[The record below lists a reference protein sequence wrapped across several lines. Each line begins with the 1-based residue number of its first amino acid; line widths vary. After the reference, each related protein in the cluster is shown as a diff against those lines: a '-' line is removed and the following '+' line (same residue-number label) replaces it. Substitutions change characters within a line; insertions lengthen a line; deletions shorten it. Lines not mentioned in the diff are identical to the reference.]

1 MIARE
6 MNKMCSRSLS
16 LAVACFL
23 CFVGSSIG
31 FSPARTFGA
40 RSSAAEDCFSYRKN
54 QIISG
59 DGVLSLSKQ
68 SSHQWELSY
77 SSNRPLVPNHLP
89 RTRQCYTQLYSTNS
103 SKSFTTTL
111 NRNKH
116 KIAALAIVFA
126 SVGLACPSPC
136 FASASSILSQI
147 PSPSNFKEAIV
158 SVLDGMSQSGTKGM
172 VAYVLSFTAWTMT
185 VGVTTPVETAAGMAF
200 PLRQSIPLS
209 ALGKIGGAFCQYVLA
224 KYLFSDYAREKMKD
238 NEWMSKIDKS
248 FKSHPFGVALIWRF
262 SPLPEFVKNVGP
274 SLVKTLKTRYQLLAI
289 LAHGLPF
296 TILWS
301 FMGAETAAVAR
312 GGEAS
317 ALLKRLVAIIS
328 SVGLFVSPTLFG
340 MWLKG
345 LGDDTNK
352 EE

>member
-1 MIARE
+1 MIF
-6 MNKMCSRSLS
+6 SRCFY
-16 LAVACFL
+16 LAVACLFG
-23 CFVGSSIG
+23 FIGSSVG
-31 FSPARTFGA
+31 FAPARIVGA
-40 RSSAAEDCFSYRKN
+40 RSTTDIFFHP
-54 QIISG
+54 IISRN
-59 DGVLSLSKQ
+59 VAA
-68 SSHQWELSY
+68 SS
-77 SSNRPLVPNHLP
+77 LP
-89 RTRQCYTQLYSTNS
+89 RQYYAHQIESRFRQHQTTRLYSVDPATS
-103 SKSFTTTL
+103 SFTTKI
-111 NRNKH
+111 NKNKN
-116 KIAALAIVFA
+116 KIAALALVLAGI
-126 SVGLACPSPC
+126 GLAHPSPC
-136 FASASSILSQI
+136 SAASNILSNI
-147 PSPSNFKEAIV
+147 PSPSKFKEAIV

-238 NEWMSKIDKS
+238 NEWMGKIEKS

-274 SLVKTLKTRYQLLAI
+274 SLVKTLKTRYQVMAI
-289 LAHGLPF
+289 FAHGLPF

-317 ALLKRLVAIIS
+317 VLLKRLVAIIS

-345 LGDDTNK
+345 LGDDTEN
-352 EE
+352 ESQ

>member
-1 MIARE
+1 
-6 MNKMCSRSLS
+6 MNMMFSRSLY
-16 LAVACFL
+16 LVVAACL
-23 CFVGSSIG
+23 IG
-31 FSPARTFGA
+31 FSVGFAPARTVSVGA
-40 RSSAAEDCFSYRKN
+40 RSATA
-54 QIISG
+54 G
-59 DGVLSLSKQ
+59 DMNILRCRRINPSI
-68 SSHQWELSY
+68 SHQSAL
-77 SSNRPLVPNHLP
+77 
-89 RTRQCYTQLYSTNS
+89 LYSVDPAKS
-103 SKSFTTTL
+103 SFTTKIH
-111 NRNKH
+111 NNKN
-116 KIAALAIVFA
+116 KIAALALVLTGI
-126 SVGLACPSPC
+126 GLTNPSPC
-136 FASASSILSQI
+136 FAASNILSNI
-147 PSPSNFKEAIV
+147 PSPSKFKEAIV

-224 KYLFSDYAREKMKD
+224 KYLFSEYAREKMKD
-238 NEWMSKIDKS
+238 NEWMGKIDKS

-274 SLVKTLKTRYQLLAI
+274 SLVKTLKTRYQLMAI
-289 LAHGLPF
+289 LTHGLPF
-296 TILWS
+296 TLLWS

-317 ALLKRLVAIIS
+317 VLLKRLVAIIS

-345 LGDDTNK
+345 LGDDTTS
-352 EE
+352 ESQ

>member
-1 MIARE
+1 MARE
-6 MNKMCSRSLS
+6 MHKMCSRSLS
-16 LAVACFL
+16 LAAACFL

-31 FSPARTFGA
+31 FAPARTFGA
-40 RSSAAEDCFSYRKN
+40 RSSTAEDCFPCRSN
-54 QIISG
+54 QIITG
-59 DGVLSLSKQ
+59 NDAVSLARQ
-68 SSHQWELSY
+68 SSNRWELAY
-77 SSNRPLVPNHLP
+77 ISNRPLVPNHLP
-89 RTRQCYTQLYSTNS
+89 RSRQYTQLYSANT

-111 NRNKH
+111 NRNKN
-116 KIAALAIVFA
+116 KIIALAIIFA
-126 SVGLACPSPC
+126 GVGLACPSPC
-136 FASASSILSQI
+136 FAAASSILSHI

-158 SVLDGMSQSGTKGM
+158 SVLDRMSQSGTKGM

-200 PLRQSIPLS
+200 PLKQSIPLS

-238 NEWMSKIDKS
+238 NEWMGKIDKS

-301 FMGAETAAVAR
+301 FMGAETAAIAR

-345 LGDDTNK
+345 LGDDK
-352 EE
+352 RHESR

>member
-1 MIARE
+1 M
-6 MNKMCSRSLS
+6 MFSRSLY
-16 LAVACFL
+16 LVVAACL
-23 CFVGSSIG
+23 IG
-31 FSPARTFGA
+31 FSVGFAPARTVSVGA
-40 RSSAAEDCFSYRKN
+40 RSATA
-54 QIISG
+54 G
-59 DGVLSLSKQ
+59 DMNILQCRRSNPSI
-68 SSHQWELSY
+68 SHQSTL
-77 SSNRPLVPNHLP
+77 
-89 RTRQCYTQLYSTNS
+89 LYSVDPAKS
-103 SKSFTTTL
+103 SFTTKIH
-111 NRNKH
+111 NNKN
-116 KIAALAIVFA
+116 KIAALALVLTGI
-126 SVGLACPSPC
+126 GLTNPSPC
-136 FASASSILSQI
+136 FAASNILSNI
-147 PSPSNFKEAIV
+147 PSPSKFKEAIV

-238 NEWMSKIDKS
+238 NEWMGKIDKS

-274 SLVKTLKTRYQLLAI
+274 SLVKTLKTRYQLMAI
-289 LAHGLPF
+289 LTHGLPF

-317 ALLKRLVAIIS
+317 VLLKRLVAIIS

-345 LGDDTNK
+345 LGDDTTS
-352 EE
+352 ESQ

>member
-1 MIARE
+1 M
-6 MNKMCSRSLS
+6 
-16 LAVACFL
+16 
-23 CFVGSSIG
+23 
-31 FSPARTFGA
+31 
-40 RSSAAEDCFSYRKN
+40 
-54 QIISG
+54 
-59 DGVLSLSKQ
+59 
-68 SSHQWELSY
+68 
-77 SSNRPLVPNHLP
+77 
-89 RTRQCYTQLYSTNS
+89 
-103 SKSFTTTL
+103 
-111 NRNKH
+111 
-116 KIAALAIVFA
+116 
-126 SVGLACPSPC
+126 
-136 FASASSILSQI
+136 
-147 PSPSNFKEAIV
+147 

-238 NEWMSKIDKS
+238 NEWMGKIDRS

-345 LGDDTNK
+345 LGDDTQN
-352 EE
+352 ESQ

>member
-1 MIARE
+1 M
-6 MNKMCSRSLS
+6 MCSRSLH
-16 LAVACFL
+16 LAVACLL
-23 CFVGSSIG
+23 CCIGSSIV
-31 FSPARTFGA
+31 FAPVRTVVGA
-40 RSSAAEDCFSYRKN
+40 RSTNNQQLESLYRSN
-54 QIISG
+54 QVSG
-59 DGVLSLSKQ
+59 PRQ
-68 SSHQWELSY
+68 STL
-77 SSNRPLVPNHLP
+77 
-89 RTRQCYTQLYSTNS
+89 LYSGNP
-103 SKSFTTTL
+103 SKPLTSKV
-111 NRNKH
+111 NNNKNN
-116 KIAALAIVFA
+116 IAALAIVLA
-126 SVGLACPSPC
+126 GIGLTAYPSPC
-136 FASASSILSQI
+136 FAASSILSNI
-147 PSPSNFKEAIV
+147 PSPSKFKEAIV

-200 PLRQSIPLS
+200 PLKQSIPLS

-238 NEWMSKIDKS
+238 NEWMGKIDKS

-317 ALLKRLVAIIS
+317 VLLKRLVAIIS

-345 LGDDTNK
+345 LGDDTK
-352 EE
+352 SESQ

>member
-1 MIARE
+1 M
-6 MNKMCSRSLS
+6 MCSRSLY
-16 LAVACFL
+16 LAVACLL
-23 CFVGSSIG
+23 CCIGSSIG
-31 FSPARTFGA
+31 FAPVRTVVGA
-40 RSSAAEDCFSYRKN
+40 RSTSNQQLESLYRSN
-54 QIISG
+54 QVSG
-59 DGVLSLSKQ
+59 PRQ
-68 SSHQWELSY
+68 STL
-77 SSNRPLVPNHLP
+77 
-89 RTRQCYTQLYSTNS
+89 LYSGNP
-103 SKSFTTTL
+103 SKSLTSKV
-111 NRNKH
+111 NKNKH
-116 KIAALAIVFA
+116 KIAALAIV
-126 SVGLACPSPC
+126 LAGIGFTAYPSPC
-136 FASASSILSQI
+136 FAASSILSNI
-147 PSPSNFKEAIV
+147 PSPSKFKEAIV

-200 PLRQSIPLS
+200 PLKESIPLS
-209 ALGKIGGAFCQYVLA
+209 ALGKIGGAFYQYVLA

-238 NEWMSKIDKS
+238 NEWMVKIDKS

-274 SLVKTLKTRYQLLAI
+274 SLVKTLKTRYQLFAI

-317 ALLKRLVAIIS
+317 VLLKRLVAIIS

-345 LGDDTNK
+345 LGDDTK
-352 EE
+352 SESQ